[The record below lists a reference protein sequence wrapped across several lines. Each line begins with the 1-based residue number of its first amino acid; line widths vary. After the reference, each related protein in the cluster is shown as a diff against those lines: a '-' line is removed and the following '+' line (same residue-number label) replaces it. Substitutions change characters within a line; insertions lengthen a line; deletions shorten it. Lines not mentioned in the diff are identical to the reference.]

1 MTISIRSTD
10 ADGGEPFVFAL
21 DDNAVWRDEGE
32 WHPLSQNAEYT
43 IGGMLVVETS
53 LKRKGRPITLST
65 DQGEGLF
72 TRADALD
79 LAKKIAERP
88 LAEMTL
94 TLHDGRTFNVTWRA
108 HDGNPIEFANHFG
121 GYSNPTLTEDEN
133 NPTNWVR
140 LKLQLMEV

>member
-10 ADGGEPFVFAL
+10 PDNPFVFAL

-32 WHPLSQNAEYT
+32 WHPLAQNVEYT
-43 IGGMLVVETS
+43 IGGVLVVENS
-53 LKRKGRPITLST
+53 LKQKGRPITLST

-72 TRADALD
+72 TRTHALE
-79 LAKKIAERP
+79 LVEIIKNHPFAQ
-88 LAEMTL
+88 MTL
-94 TLHDGRTFNVTWRA
+94 TLHDGRTFNVTWRS
-108 HDGNPIEFANHFG
+108 HDGNPIEFANHLG
-121 GYSNPTLTEDEN
+121 GYSDPTLTEDEN